1 MLAEWPRKAE
11 GELKVLS
18 IFLSENGQER
28 LAGGSGDEEGT
39 ERLASVL
46 VWSLAFCAEFS
57 GFSRLFFFL
66 FPFFPPDFLDF
77 PSFPSTFSEP
87 LQHTAV
93 EETSSCVTSV

>member
-57 GFSRLFFFL
+57 GFSRLFFFC
-66 FPFFPPDFLDF
+66 FHFF
-77 PSFPSTFSEP
+77 
-87 LQHTAV
+87 LQIF
-93 EETSSCVTSV
+93 